1 MLVNALIAALL
12 ILAGPI
18 GPPSLSQV
26 HATAPPGGASL
37 VLLVR
42 HAEKATEPADDPP
55 LTGAGVARAQA
66 LATALRDARVTSVIT
81 TQLRRTRDTAF
92 PLATARGLTPEV
104 VPVATGALP
113 AHVEATVTAI
123 RRHAGDVVLVVGHSN
138 TIPAIIAALGGPLLP
153 DICDSA
159 YSNLFIL
166 QLGGGDPRL
175 VQAHYGVPDP
185 DPGPGCK

>member
-1 MLVNALIAALL
+1 MFVNALIAALL
-12 ILAGPI
+12 ILAGP
-18 GPPSLSQV
+18 GGHASLSEA
-26 HATAPPGGASL
+26 HAAAPPGGASL

-42 HAEKATEPADDPP
+42 HAEKATEPADDPA

-66 LATALRDARVTSVIT
+66 LATALRDADVTTVIT
-81 TQLRRTRDTAF
+81 TQLRRTRDTAL

-104 VPVATGALP
+104 VPMATGALP

-123 RRHAGDVVLVVGHSN
+123 RRHAGGVVLVVGHSN
-138 TIPAIIAALGGPLLP
+138 TIPAIIAALGGPRLP
-153 DICDSA
+153 DLCDSA

-166 QLGGGDPRL
+166 QLDGAAPRL

-185 DPGPGCK
+185 DSGPGCK